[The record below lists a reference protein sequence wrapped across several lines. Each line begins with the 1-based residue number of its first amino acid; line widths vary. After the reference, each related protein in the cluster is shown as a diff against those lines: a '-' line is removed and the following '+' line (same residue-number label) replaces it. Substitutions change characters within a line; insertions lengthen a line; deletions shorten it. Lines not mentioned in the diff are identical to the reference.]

1 MAVDDDGDVR
11 GQTSVK
17 VLHVIPSVAPCR
29 GGPSEA
35 VLAMT
40 RSLNRHG
47 ITADIVASTDN
58 GPVVMEVPTGRFID
72 HEGARVCFLPRWS
85 PKVGA
90 LREFQYAR
98 EFSPWLEQ
106 HLRDYDCLHVHA
118 VFSFF
123 STRAMQM
130 ARRAGKPYLVRPLG
144 QLDAWS
150 LRQSALRKQ
159 LYLALI
165 ERTNLRGAAAVH
177 VTSEGEAASVRA
189 LLPASRVEVIPHGVD
204 ARPVIEDARARLRG
218 EFGIKAEGSVL
229 LFLSRWHRKK
239 NIDVLLDALAL
250 MKSEPWTLVLA
261 GSTDD
266 AELETQVRSQIAALG
281 LSDRVICPGHV
292 RGESK
297 DVLLQGADM
306 FVLPSSSENFGIAVA
321 ESLVSGTPV
330 LVSPGVDLA
339 TVVRELNGGR
349 VCQPKAETLAETLRA
364 MLRDVAGFDA
374 RTRQRLRT
382 AAEAKFSWA
391 ANAAALE
398 RLYTSVIHA

>member
-1 MAVDDDGDVR
+1 M
-11 GQTSVK
+11 K

-47 ITADIVASTDN
+47 IMADIVASTDN
-58 GPVVMEVPTGRFID
+58 GQTVLDVPTGRFIE

-85 PKVGA
+85 PGVGA

-98 EFSPWLEQ
+98 EFSPWMEQ
-106 HLRDYDCLHVHA
+106 HMRDYDCLHIHA

-123 STRAMQM
+123 STKAMQM
-130 ARRAGKPYLVRPLG
+130 ARRAGKPYVVRPLG

-150 LRQSALRKQ
+150 LKQSALRKQ

-165 ERTNLRGAAAVH
+165 EKANLRGASAVH

-189 LLPASRVEVIPHGVD
+189 LLPESRVEVIPHGVD
-204 ARPVIEDARARLRG
+204 ARPVIADARARLRS
-218 EFGIKAEGSVL
+218 EFEIQAEGPVL
-229 LFLSRWHRKK
+229 LFLSRWHKKK

-250 MKSEPWTLVLA
+250 MKMEPWTLVLA

-266 AELETQVRSQIAALG
+266 AELETQVRAQIVSLG
-281 LSDRVICPGHV
+281 LSDRVVCPGHV

-297 DVLLQGADM
+297 DVLLQGADA

-321 ESLVSGTPV
+321 EALVSGTPV
-330 LVSPGVDLA
+330 VVSPGVDLA
-339 TVVRELNGGR
+339 TVVRELNGGH
-349 VCQPKAETLAETLRA
+349 VCEPKAEPLAEGLRA
-364 MLRDVAGFDA
+364 VLRDAVSFDA
-374 RTRQRLRT
+374 EAKQRLRA
-382 AAEAKFSWA
+382 AAEAKFAWS

-398 RLYTSVIHA
+398 QLYASVTAHP